1 MRIRILLLVFVL
13 LGGAIGSFGTS
24 EAQTQG
30 SPATAL
36 PVFDFP
42 QAGVEFL
49 TGDTWRIGGET
60 YRLYGV
66 QSCIRGADFTNA
78 AGAKRD
84 CGEASLAY
92 IVAIVRDTH
101 PRCTAVAQAGNSS
114 DCIHR
119 VCCNCGTQ
127 HTRSRHNPDHR
138 RVRVR
143 CGRCEWKADQP
154 HLRRGGGRC
163 PASPPWPLGRDGLTS
178 PYPDPHGCGAR
189 GCATLVS
196 TGRRGQFN
204 AARFQRDRNEQRRHP
219 GPAPPRGRRSRPAMP
234 RSSP

>member
-24 EAQTQG
+24 AAQTQG

-101 PRCTAVAQAGNSS
+101 PRCTAVAQAGNPP
-114 DCIHR
+114 IVYT
-119 VCCNCGTQ
+119 VCAATVGRSTLDLGTILI
-127 HTRSRHNPDHR
+127 TE
-138 RVRVR
+138 
-143 CGRCEWKADQP
+143 GFAFAAADANGKPINLTYAVAEGDAQRA
-154 HLRRGGGRC
+154 RRGLW
-163 PASPPWPLGRDGLTS
+163 AATDL
-178 PYPDPHGCGAR
+178 PHPTR
-189 GCATLVS
+189 ILMD
-196 TGRRGQFN
+196 
-204 AARFQRDRNEQRRHP
+204 AARAAVRR
-219 GPAPPRGRRSRPAMP
+219 
-234 RSSP
+234 

>member
-66 QSCIRGADFTNA
+66 QSCIRGTRLYERGGRKEGLWRGF
-78 AGAKRD
+78 AGI
-84 CGEASLAY
+84 Y
-92 IVAIVRDTH
+92 
-101 PRCTAVAQAGNSS
+101 RCDRTRYTPAMHGGRSGRESS
-114 DCIHR
+114 DCLHG
-119 VCCNCGTQ
+119 VCCNCGAQ
-127 HTRSRHNPDHR
+127 HTRSRHDPDHR

-163 PASPPWPLGRDGLTS
+163 STRPPRPLGRDGLTS

-189 GCATLVS
+189 GCATLES
-196 TGRRGQFN
+196 TGRRRLFN
-204 AARFQRDRNEQRRHP
+204 AAASKGDRNERRRHP
-219 GPAPPRGRRSRPAMP
+219 GPAPPRGQHGRPGMP
-234 RSSP
+234 GSSL

>member
-78 AGAKRD
+78 AGAKKD

-92 IVAIVRDTH
+92 TVGIVRDTH
-101 PRCTAVAQAGNSS
+101 PRCTAVAPSCTLPTIVSVPGEVRPFGMLAGS
-114 DCIHR
+114 
-119 VCCNCGTQ
+119 T
-127 HTRSRHNPDHR
+127 
-138 RVRVR
+138 
-143 CGRCEWKADQP
+143 
-154 HLRRGGGRC
+154 
-163 PASPPWPLGRDGLTS
+163 PPLLAATS
-178 PYPDPHGCGAR
+178 A
-189 GCATLVS
+189 
-196 TGRRGQFN
+196 
-204 AARFQRDRNEQRRHP
+204 
-219 GPAPPRGRRSRPAMP
+219 
-234 RSSP
+234 